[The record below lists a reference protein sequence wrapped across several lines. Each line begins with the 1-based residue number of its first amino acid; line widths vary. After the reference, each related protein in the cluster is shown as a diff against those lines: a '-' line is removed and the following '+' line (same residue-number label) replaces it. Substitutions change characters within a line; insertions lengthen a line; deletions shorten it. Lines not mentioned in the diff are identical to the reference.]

1 MKPLT
6 TELPPDEPEWVFP
19 YDGMSIG
26 DSFFVPTMRPAYMIY
41 VVDVTSKRAKVKV
54 KAFKTTKDGVLGVRV
69 WRVG

>member
-6 TELPPDEPEWVFP
+6 PDAPPDEPEWTFP

-26 DSFFVPTMRPAYMIY
+26 DSFFVPTMRPAYMMY
-41 VVDVTSKRAKVKV
+41 VIDVTSKRAKVKV